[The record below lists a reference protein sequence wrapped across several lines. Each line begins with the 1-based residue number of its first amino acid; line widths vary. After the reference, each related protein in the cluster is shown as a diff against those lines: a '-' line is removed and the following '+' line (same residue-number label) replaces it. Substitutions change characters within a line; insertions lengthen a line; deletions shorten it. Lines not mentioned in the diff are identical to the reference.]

1 MSIVRIATTVVAFL
15 RLCSVHA
22 DDSAADLRSRTLDG
36 MRRAAGYFREH
47 VASHGGYVS
56 IYTEDL
62 SERWGEG
69 EATVD
74 QIWVQPPGTPTVGEA
89 YLAAWRVTD
98 DDYYLQAAQETAQSL
113 VYGQITTGGWTA
125 FIDFD
130 PAGKRVANYRGGR
143 GKGRTTSSLDDGQTA
158 ATLLLLMRVDE
169 ELQSR
174 DAAIHEATTFGLNA
188 LLEAQFPNGAFPQG
202 WDDKPNPKP
211 PVVKA
216 RFPKHDWRTEGRI
229 KEYWDMYTLN
239 DNVPGTVLETLLEA
253 HRVYGDE
260 RYLDAARK
268 LGDFLILAQM
278 PEPQPGWAQQ
288 YNYDMEPIWA
298 RKFEPPAVSGD
309 ESQETIENL
318 LTLYDATGD
327 AKYLAPIPPAL
338 DWLEQSVLDDGQIAR
353 FYELEANRPLYMTR
367 EYALTYDDSNVP
379 THYGW
384 KQRSKVDQ
392 LTERYQQAVARGG
405 AAPSAPERPPSSR
418 AVERILDALD
428 DDGRWLLVSD
438 GDSTD
443 VPRGERY
450 LSSEVFAENLTTLA
464 RSLQPL
470 P

>member
-1 MSIVRIATTVVAFL
+1 
-15 RLCSVHA
+15 
-22 DDSAADLRSRTLDG
+22 
-36 MRRAAGYFREH
+36 
-47 VASHGGYVS
+47 
-56 IYTEDL
+56 
-62 SERWGEG
+62 
-69 EATVD
+69 
-74 QIWVQPPGTPTVGEA
+74 
-89 YLAAWRVTD
+89 
-98 DDYYLQAAQETAQSL
+98 
-113 VYGQITTGGWTA
+113 
-125 FIDFD
+125 
-130 PAGKRVANYRGGR
+130 
-143 GKGRTTSSLDDGQTA
+143 
-158 ATLLLLMRVDE
+158 
-169 ELQSR
+169 
-174 DAAIHEATTFGLNA
+174 
-188 LLEAQFPNGAFPQG
+188 
-202 WDDKPNPKP
+202 
-211 PVVKA
+211 
-216 RFPKHDWRTEGRI
+216 
-229 KEYWDMYTLN
+229 
-239 DNVPGTVLETLLEA
+239 VLETLLEA